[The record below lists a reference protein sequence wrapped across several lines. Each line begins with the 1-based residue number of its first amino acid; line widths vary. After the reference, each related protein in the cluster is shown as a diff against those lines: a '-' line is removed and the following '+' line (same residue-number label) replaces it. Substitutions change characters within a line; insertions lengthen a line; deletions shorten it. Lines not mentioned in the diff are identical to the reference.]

1 MIIETIIGVVVIAI
15 ALFSYFVGKDVKEKD
30 IQDGVLDDISKAKK
44 VSNKVSGFN
53 SDDIIDKLSKYK
65 K

>member
-1 MIIETIIGVVVIAI
+1 MIVETIIGVIAISI
-15 ALFSYFVGKDVKEKD
+15 ALFMYFVGKDVKEKD

-44 VSNKVSGFN
+44 VSNKVNVFS
-53 SDDIIDKLSKYK
+53 SDDSIDRLSKYK

>member
-1 MIIETIIGVVVIAI
+1 MIVETIIGVIAISI
-15 ALFSYFVGKDVKEKD
+15 ALFMYFVGKDVKEKD

-44 VSNKVSGFN
+44 VSNKVNGFK
-53 SDDIIDKLSKYK
+53 SDDIISKLSKYK